1 MSVTL
6 KFWSEDG
13 EVAAVDVPP
22 AELATQLN
30 PSPTGTT
37 VAQPP
42 AHRSQPERWTMPD
55 EPDHLGDFA

>member
-6 KFWSEDG
+6 KIWSEDG

-22 AELATQLN
+22 AELAAQLN
-30 PSPTGTT
+30 PGPPESAVASPT
-37 VAQPP
+37 V
-42 AHRSQPERWTMPD
+42 HRPLPERWTMPD